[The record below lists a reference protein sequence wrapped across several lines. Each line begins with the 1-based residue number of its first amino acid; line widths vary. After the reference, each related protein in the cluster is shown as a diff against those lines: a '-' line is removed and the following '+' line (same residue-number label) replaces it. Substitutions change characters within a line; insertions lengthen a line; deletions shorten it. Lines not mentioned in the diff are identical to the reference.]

1 MRGGFLIVI
10 MDKFCLHHAIAAS
23 GATDSTA
30 VPDTMDAID
39 STGSIAVLDTMGAS
53 GAIDSTV
60 VRDTTDAIG
69 SIAVPT
75 TVVFVVLPAIV
86 ALDLLSY

>member
-1 MRGGFLIVI
+1 MI

-30 VPDTMDAID
+30 VPDTTDA
-39 STGSIAVLDTMGAS
+39 TGSIAVLDTMGAS